1 MYFTR
6 NTVFD
11 LDLGIKATLNIAQY
25 PKQHVTYAH
34 ARFEVAMSN
43 FRFRSRYIYKKTQ
56 YLTFDLNHG
65 VKVTPAFVQF
75 PLHHVTYV
83 PAKCEVAMSNS

>member
-25 PKQHVTYAH
+25 PLQHVTYAH
-34 ARFEVAMSN
+34 SRFEVAMSN
-43 FRFRSRYIYKKTQ
+43 LRFRSRYIYKKTQ

-65 VKVTPAFVQF
+65 VKVTPF
-75 PLHHVTYV
+75 PLHHVTDV
-83 PAKCEVAMSNS
+83 PAKCEVALSNS